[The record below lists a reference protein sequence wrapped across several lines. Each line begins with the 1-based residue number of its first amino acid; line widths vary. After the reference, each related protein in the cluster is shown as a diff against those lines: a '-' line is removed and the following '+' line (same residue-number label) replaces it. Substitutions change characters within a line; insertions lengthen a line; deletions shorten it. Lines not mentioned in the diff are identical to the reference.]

1 MKPTA
6 PDPKNTARMK
16 MTFGGAASKRTS
28 FTIGVLIGRASGQ
41 PAVPDRYCSRMA
53 VDTITWKGR
62 FGPMDLAVGRSTFR
76 PSTISSLL
84 ADALDFKP
92 GSVVVDVGTG
102 SGILSIIAAKLGA
115 SRVYGVDAA
124 EETVEIATANAAA
137 HGVVDQ
143 VEFAQG
149 DMFEPLDPD
158 LEADVVIGDVSG
170 IPDAIASASGWFPSG
185 LAGGPTGAELPMR
198 MIEESKRLL
207 RKGGRL
213 FLPTGSLQDETS
225 IIDRAKS
232 VFGTMRQVA
241 ERNIPLP
248 SSLADD
254 PAVLRAWKDKVIALK
269 QRGSR
274 FQWTAR
280 VWQIDV

>member
-1 MKPTA
+1 M
-6 PDPKNTARMK
+6 
-16 MTFGGAASKRTS
+16 AAE
-28 FTIGVLIGRASGQ
+28 
-41 PAVPDRYCSRMA
+41 
-53 VDTITWKGR
+53 TITWKGR
-62 FGPMDLAVGRSTFR
+62 FGPMELKVGEATFR

-84 ADALDFKP
+84 ADALDFEP
-92 GSVVVDVGTG
+92 GSTVVDVGTG

-115 SRVYGVDAA
+115 SRVFGVDAA
-124 EETVEIATANAAA
+124 EGTVEVATANAEA
-137 HGVVDQ
+137 HGVADRV
-143 VEFAQG
+143 VFAQG
-149 DMFEPLDPD
+149 DMFEPLAAD

-170 IPDAIASASGWFPSG
+170 IPDEIASVSGWFPSG

-225 IIDRAKS
+225 ILDRAKS
-232 VFGTMRQVA
+232 VFGSMRQLA

-248 SSLADD
+248 SSLAED
-254 PAVLRAWKDKVIALK
+254 PAVLTMLKEKVIALK

-274 FQWTAR
+274 FLWTAR
-280 VWQIDV
+280 IWEIEA

>member
-1 MKPTA
+1 
-6 PDPKNTARMK
+6 
-16 MTFGGAASKRTS
+16 
-28 FTIGVLIGRASGQ
+28 
-41 PAVPDRYCSRMA
+41 MA
-53 VDTITWKGR
+53 FETITWKGR
-62 FGPMDLAVGRSTFR
+62 FGPMDLMVGRETFR

-84 ADALDFKP
+84 ADALDFNP
-92 GSVVVDVGTG
+92 GAVVVDVGTG

-124 EETVEIATANAAA
+124 AETVEIATANARA
-137 HGVVDQ
+137 HGVADR

-170 IPDAIASASGWFPSG
+170 IPDEIASVSGWFPSG
-185 LAGGPTGAELPMR
+185 LSGGPTGAELPMR

-207 RKGGRL
+207 KKGGSL
-213 FLPTGSLQDETS
+213 FLPTGSLQDEHS
-225 IIDRAKS
+225 IIERARS
-232 VFGTMRQVA
+232 VFGSMKQLT

-248 SSLADD
+248 SSLAED
-254 PAVLRAWKDKVIALK
+254 PAVLRALRDKVIALK
-269 QRGSR
+269 QRGTR

-280 VWQIDV
+280 VWQLKA

>member
-1 MKPTA
+1 M
-6 PDPKNTARMK
+6 
-16 MTFGGAASKRTS
+16 AAE
-28 FTIGVLIGRASGQ
+28 
-41 PAVPDRYCSRMA
+41 
-53 VDTITWKGR
+53 TITWKGR
-62 FGPMDLAVGRSTFR
+62 FGPMELKVGEATFR

-84 ADALDFKP
+84 ADALDFEP
-92 GSVVVDVGTG
+92 GSTVVDVGTG

-115 SRVYGVDAA
+115 SRVFGVDAA
-124 EETVEIATANAAA
+124 EGTVEVATANAEAQ
-137 HGVVDQ
+137 GVADRV
-143 VEFAQG
+143 VFAQG
-149 DMFEPLDPD
+149 DMFEPLAAD

-170 IPDAIASASGWFPSG
+170 IPDEIASVSGWFPSG

-225 IIDRAKS
+225 ILDRAKS
-232 VFGTMRQVA
+232 VFGSMRQLA

-248 SSLADD
+248 SSLAED
-254 PAVLRAWKDKVIALK
+254 PAVLTMLKEKVIALK

-274 FQWTAR
+274 FLWTAR
-280 VWQIDV
+280 IWEIEA

>member
-1 MKPTA
+1 M
-6 PDPKNTARMK
+6 
-16 MTFGGAASKRTS
+16 AAE
-28 FTIGVLIGRASGQ
+28 
-41 PAVPDRYCSRMA
+41 
-53 VDTITWKGR
+53 TITWKGR
-62 FGPMDLAVGRSTFR
+62 FGPLELKVGEATFR

-92 GSVVVDVGTG
+92 GSTVVDVGTG

-115 SRVYGVDAA
+115 GRVYGVDAA
-124 EETVEIATANAAA
+124 DGTVDIATANAET
-137 HGVVDQ
+137 HGVADR

-149 DMFEPLDPD
+149 DMFEPLDSD

-170 IPDAIASASGWFPSG
+170 IPDGIASASGWFPSG

-225 IIDRAKS
+225 ILDRAKS
-232 VFGTMRQVA
+232 VFGSMRQLA

-248 SSLADD
+248 STLAED
-254 PAVLRAWKDKVIALK
+254 PAVLTMLKEKVIALS

-274 FQWTAR
+274 FLWTAR
-280 VWQIDV
+280 IWEVEA